1 MGLKDFTL
9 PQQERWVDT
18 VQDFG
23 KILRGRRR
31 QSKPGGNKKSIL
43 KEGDIFGKK
52 VRDTG
57 VIIVGDHLT
66 RHCLVL
72 KDLVPTSFFK

>member
-9 PQQERWVDT
+9 PQQKRGVDT
-18 VQDFG
+18 VQDFIKSWEEG
-23 KILRGRRR
+23 GDSLH
-31 QSKPGGNKKSIL
+31 GNKKSIL

-52 VRDTG
+52 VRDIVG
-57 VIIVGDHLT
+57 IIVGDHLT

>member
-9 PQQERWVDT
+9 PQQKRGVDT
-18 VQDFG
+18 VQDFI

-31 QSKPGGNKKSIL
+31 QSTPGGNKKSIL
-43 KEGDIFGKK
+43 KEEDIFGKK
-52 VRDTG
+52 VRDIVG
-57 VIIVGDHLT
+57 IIVGDHLT

-72 KDLVPTSFFK
+72 KYLVPTSFFK